1 MSQDN
6 INDKITD
13 EDATAIAQEW
23 LMASATTATNRQFEK
38 HFNLVS
44 KKVKITGVPGYESIS
59 YDDWS
64 RQSKIDFEEGLLESV
79 SYEGFKLVATNERQ
93 IMFKTIETICG
104 TDGTKRAHGVEI
116 LLAIEEDG
124 VWRVTQE
131 RVQTDDESRHDGLLS

>member
-1 MSQDN
+1 MSSSDPQ
-6 INDKITD
+6 DKITV

-23 LMASATTATNRQFEK
+23 LDASASTATNRQFEE

-64 RQSKIDFEEGLLESV
+64 RQSETDFKEGLLKSV

-104 TDGTKRAHGVEI
+104 TDGSKRAHGVEI
-116 LLAIEEDG
+116 LLGREEDG
-124 VWRVTQE
+124 IWRVTQE
-131 RVQTDDESRHDGLLS
+131 RVQTDDESRHDGLM

>member
-1 MSQDN
+1 MSSPQSPE
-6 INDKITD
+6 KITV
-13 EDATAIAQEW
+13 EDATTIAQKW
-23 LMASATTATNRQFEK
+23 LDASASTATNRQFEE

-64 RQSKIDFEEGLLESV
+64 RQSETDFKEGLLKSV

-93 IMFKTIETICG
+93 IMFKTIETVCG

-116 LLAIEEDG
+116 LLGREEDG

-131 RVQTDDESRHDGLLS
+131 RVQTDDESRHDGLM

>member
-1 MSQDN
+1 MSSSDPQ
-6 INDKITD
+6 DKITV
-13 EDATAIAQEW
+13 EDATVIAQEW
-23 LMASATTATNRQFEK
+23 LDASASTATNRQFEE

-64 RQSKIDFEEGLLESV
+64 RQSKTDFKEGLLKSV

-104 TDGTKRAHGVEI
+104 TDGSKRAHGVEI
-116 LLAIEEDG
+116 LLGREEDG
-124 VWRVTQE
+124 IWRVTQE
-131 RVQTDDESRHDGLLS
+131 RVQTDDESRHDGLM

>member
-1 MSQDN
+1 MSSSESQ
-6 INDKITD
+6 DKITV
-13 EDATAIAQEW
+13 EDATAIAQKW
-23 LMASATTATNRQFEK
+23 LDTSASTATNRQFEE

-64 RQSKIDFEEGLLESV
+64 RQSETDFKEGLLKSV
-79 SYEGFKLVATNERQ
+79 SYEGFKLIATNERQ
-93 IMFKTIETICG
+93 IMFKTIETVCG

-116 LLAIEEDG
+116 LLGREEDG

-131 RVQTDDESRHDGLLS
+131 RVQTDDESRHDGLM

>member
-1 MSQDN
+1 MSSSDPQ
-6 INDKITD
+6 DKITV
-13 EDATAIAQEW
+13 EDATVIAQEW
-23 LMASATTATNRQFEK
+23 LDASASTATNRQFEE

-64 RQSKIDFEEGLLESV
+64 RQSKTDFKEGLLKSV

-104 TDGTKRAHGVEI
+104 TDGSKRAHGVEI
-116 LLAIEEDG
+116 LLGREEDG

-131 RVQTDDESRHDGLLS
+131 RVQTDDESRHDGLM

>member
-6 INDKITD
+6 INTKITV

-23 LMASATTATNRQFEK
+23 LTASASTATNRQFEA

-64 RQSKIDFEEGLLESV
+64 RQSETDFKEGLLESV

-93 IMFKTIETICG
+93 IMFKTIETIRA
-104 TDGTKRAHGVEI
+104 TDGTNRAHGVEI

-131 RVQTDDESRHDGLLS
+131 RVQTDDESRHDGLL

>member
-1 MSQDN
+1 MSQYN

-13 EDATAIAQEW
+13 EDATTIAQKW
-23 LMASATTATNRQFEK
+23 LTTSASTATNRQFEE

-64 RQSKIDFEEGLLESV
+64 RQSEKDFKEGLLESV
-79 SYEGFKLVATNERQ
+79 SYESFKLVATNERQ

-131 RVQTDDESRHDGLLS
+131 RVQTDDESRHDGLM